1 VSNYLAFATV
11 TATLQRTLQ
20 AAVQN
25 DVEGARITTVSPSEI
40 GNGTPETGVNIFLY
54 QVITNPALHNIDAT
68 PLRSKGNPIRRQS
81 AMDLYYMFSF
91 YGNNNEL
98 APQRLLGSVVQ
109 TLNDQRVI
117 AKQKLEEACLDPTY
131 TFLQDSDLTN
141 QVQQITLIPL
151 NLNLE
156 DLSKTWSVFFQ
167 TPYILSVAYKVLV
180 VLVEGKE
187 SKDRGLPVRD
197 RRMGGM
203 AAFPAQPR
211 IEKIEAAAGTFEPI
225 LADSTLVIKGQQ
237 LKGDRFTQVR
247 IGGIEITPET
257 VTNTEI
263 KLPLTTL
270 PKYAL
275 RAGVQ
280 GLQVIHPSVLVNAR
294 DPRQRQAG
302 TESNVMPFVLRPR
315 VRQVSVSDIEETDD
329 ERRNAAIHIET
340 NVILG
345 AQQRVVVA
353 LNEFSLAS
361 PTAYMFDIP
370 QRTEDV
376 QQVTIPVR
384 EVEPGEYLVRLLIDG
399 AESQLMI
406 DTDPNSS
413 TYDWYIGPRVR
424 IL

>member
-81 AMDLYYMFSF
+81 AMDMYYMFSF

-117 AKQKLEEACLDPTY
+117 AKQKLEEACADPTY
-131 TFLQDSDLTN
+131 TFLRDSDLTN

-197 RRMGGM
+197 RRLGGM

-211 IEKIEAAAGTFEPI
+211 IEKIESAAGAFEPI
-225 LADSTLVIKGQQ
+225 LADSTVLIKGQQ

-247 IGGIEITPET
+247 LGGVEITPKS
-257 VTNTEI
+257 VSNTEI
-263 KLPLTTL
+263 QVSLATL
-270 PKYAL
+270 PQYAL

-280 GLQVIHPSVLVNAR
+280 GLQVIHPSVLVNPR
-294 DPRQRQAG
+294 DPRQRQGG

-315 VRQVSVSDIEETDD
+315 VMQVSVTDIEETDE
-329 ERRNAAIHIET
+329 ERRNAQVHVET
-340 NVILG
+340 NVMLG
-345 AQQRVVVA
+345 TQQRVVLA

-370 QRTEDV
+370 RRPADV
-376 QQVTIPVR
+376 RRVTIPIR
-384 EVEPGEYLVRLLIDG
+384 EVEPGEYLVRLMIDG
-399 AESQLMI
+399 AESQLTV
-406 DTDPNSS
+406 DTDPNSA

>member
-1 VSNYLAFATV
+1 MSNYLAFATV
-11 TATLQRTLQ
+11 TATLQRNLQ

-25 DVEGARITTVSPSEI
+25 DVEGARVTTVSPSEI

-68 PLRSKGNPIRRQS
+68 PFRTKGTPVKRQS

-117 AKQKLEEACLDPTY
+117 SEQMLLDACADSTY
-131 TFLQDSDLTN
+131 TFLRNSDLAN

-151 NLNLE
+151 NLDLE

-167 TPYILSVAYKVLV
+167 TPYVLSVAYKVLV

-187 SKDRGLPVRD
+187 SKERALPIRD

-203 AAFPAQPR
+203 ATFPSQPR
-211 IEKIEAAAGTFEPI
+211 IEKIESQSGQFEPI
-225 LADSTLVIKGQQ
+225 LPDSTLVIRGKQ
-237 LKGDRFTQVR
+237 LKGEHFTQVR
-247 IGGIEITPET
+247 IGGVEITPT
-257 VTNTEI
+257 DIADTQI
-263 KLPLTTL
+263 KLPLAVL
-270 PKYAL
+270 PQYAL

-280 GLQVIHPSVLVNAR
+280 SLQVIHPSTLVSPA
-294 DPRQRQAG
+294 DPRQRRVG
-302 TESNVMPFVLRPR
+302 TESNAAPFVLRPR
-315 VRQVSVSDIEETDD
+315 VTGVSVDDIEETDD
-329 ERRNAAIHIET
+329 DRRNA
-340 NVILG
+340 NVWVEVNLIVG
-345 AQQRVVVA
+345 ASQRVVLA

-361 PTAYMFDIP
+361 PTAYMFDLP
-370 QRTEDV
+370 KRTADARQVMFPV
-376 QQVTIPVR
+376 Q

-399 AESQLMI
+399 AESQLTI
-406 DTDPNSS
+406 DTDRDSP
-413 TYDWYIGPRVR
+413 TYDWYIGPKIR